1 MNLSLKSHSQVCVYG
16 NSTKNNLIALVIPDE
31 IMALKWAKEEG
42 VSETTMEE
50 LVKNKALRKTI
61 LDEVCTT

>member
-1 MNLSLKSHSQVCVYG
+1 MYG